1 MKFIILLF
9 NLILTFSLFAQ
20 GFEIGSWKEYLP
32 YHRVINVANINNL
45 YYAATPYSIYYY
57 DAEDNSIERLN
68 KINALSDLAISVM
81 ALNQQE
87 QTLIV
92 GYESGN
98 IDLIKDNAVIN
109 ISGILNSSIIGDK
122 RIYNIHIKDELAY
135 LACGFGIVVLDISK
149 QEVKD
154 TYIIGT
160 GGSQIKVNDI
170 TTNSTT
176 VYAATDNGVYSANL
190 NNPFLSNPSVWN
202 IETAIPLLDYN
213 IITSYGNHILFSA
226 KYQGY
231 QTDTIYQFTAGV
243 ASKLN
248 QLTQNDYYS
257 FDKKDDH
264 LLISSQK
271 GVIELDQNLQQT
283 EILWNYNNVGSIEP
297 FQCIWDGKDYWV
309 ADRNQGMA
317 RVTNNYNHQL
327 HKLDGPF
334 TNEVFHLT
342 AQGDQL
348 WVSVGGA
355 IGTPW
360 NSTYNMKGV
369 LHYNQEKWEMY
380 NVITHEELSKV
391 DSIFDYVH
399 TTIDPKD
406 ENHVFASTFKGGV
419 VEIKDGELV
428 KIHTW
433 HNSTLER
440 SVIDPTKTCT
450 AGSDFDSEGNFWVSN
465 SYSTHPLAVY
475 TKEGIWKSFATKT
488 LAKERVNSDLL
499 VDKTNGYVWMTAK
512 GAGII
517 VLNNNKTP
525 LDESDDEYK
534 WITTTAGSGHLPSD
548 IVNTMIEDKNGA
560 IWIGTEQGP
569 VVIYNPSNI
578 FNGGDFDA
586 QEILIEQDGVL
597 EVLLGTET
605 INEIIIDGANRKW
618 FATEGGG
625 LFLISEDGTENIATF
640 TTENSPLFSNK
651 VNTISLNQKTGELY
665 VGTDAGIMGYKGEAT
680 EPVDKFEDVFAYPNP
695 VRPNFNGKIAIRGL
709 TKNAEVKI
717 TDAAGNLVLSTN
729 ALGGQAIWDGKT
741 LEGVRV
747 ATGIYYVFVVSEDGT
762 QKIATKVLFIN

>member
-1 MKFIILLF
+1 MKFLLLIISLSICF
-9 NLILTFSLFAQ
+9 PIFSQ

-32 YHRVINVANINNL
+32 YHKVINVANINNL

-57 DAEDNSIERLN
+57 DSEDNSIERLN
-68 KINALSDLAISVM
+68 KINSLSDLAISVM
-81 ALNQQE
+81 AVNKQE
-87 QTLIV
+87 QTIVV

-98 IDLIKDNAVIN
+98 IDLIKDNKVVN
-109 ISGILNSSIIGDK
+109 LSGIVNSSIIGDK
-122 RIYNIHIKDELAY
+122 RIYNIHIQDQFAY

-154 TYIIGT
+154 TYIIGS
-160 GGSQIKVNDI
+160 GGSQIKINDI
-170 TTNSTT
+170 TTTSSTI
-176 VYAATDNGVYSANL
+176 YAATDLGVYSANL
-190 NNPFLSNPSVWN
+190 NSPFLSNPSVWS
-202 IETAIPLLDYN
+202 IETAIPALEYN
-213 IITSYGNHILFSA
+213 LITSFGNRLLFSA
-226 KYQGY
+226 KYPGY
-231 QTDTIYQFTAGV
+231 QTDTLYQFVAGTASQV
-243 ASKLN
+243 S
-248 QLTQNDYYS
+248 QLSENDYYS
-257 FDKKDDH
+257 FDKKNDN
-264 LLISSQK
+264 LLISAQR
-271 GVIELDQNLQQT
+271 GVIEIDQNLQQVD
-283 EILWNYNNVGSIEP
+283 ILWNYNNVGSIEP
-297 FQCIWDGKDYWV
+297 FQCIWDGEDYWV
-309 ADRNQGMA
+309 ADRHHGMA

-327 HKLDGPF
+327 YSIDGPF

-342 AQGDQL
+342 TQGDQL

-380 NVITHEELSKV
+380 NVVSHQELSSV

-399 TTIDPKD
+399 ATINPKN

-419 VEIKDGELV
+419 VEIKDGVLI

-440 SVIDPTKTCT
+440 SVIDQTKTCT
-450 AGSDFDSEGNFWVSN
+450 AGSDFDDDGNFWVSN

-475 TKEGIWKSFATKT
+475 TTDGIWKSFATLT

-534 WITTTAGSGHLPSD
+534 WITTTEGSGKLPSD
-548 IVNTMIEDKNGA
+548 IVNSIVEDKNGE

-569 VVIYNPSNI
+569 AVIYNPSNI

-586 QEILIEQDGVL
+586 QEVLIDQDGVL
-597 EVLLGTET
+597 EVLLGTES
-605 INEIIIDGANRKW
+605 INEIAIDGANRKW

-625 LFLISEDGTENIATF
+625 LFLIAEDGTEMISSF

-651 VNTISLNQKTGELY
+651 INSVAINPKTGEVY
-665 VGTDAGIMGYKGEAT
+665 VGTEFGIMGYKGEAT
-680 EPVDKFEDVFAYPNP
+680 EPIDNFEDVYAYPNP
-695 VRPNFNGKIAIRGL
+695 VRPNYNGKIAIKGL

-717 TDAAGNLVLSTN
+717 TDASGNLVLSTN

-741 LEGVRV
+741 LNGIRV
-747 ATGIYYVFVVSEDGT
+747 ATGVYYVFVVSEDGK
-762 QKIATKVLFIN
+762 QKIATKLLFVN